1 MAKRTFLKRFLKNF
15 KNKNDSLVS
24 SLPKVRGVLLFNEP
38 LSKKNWFGVGGA
50 ADVYFEPADI
60 DDLKTMILNLK
71 SVPITL
77 LGAGSNVLIRDGGIP
92 GVTIKLG
99 KAFSK
104 IEVVEDDKLIVKA
117 GALVMD
123 VSRVAQKN
131 SISGFEF
138 LCGIPGSLGGGIR
151 MNAGAYGSSLF
162 DVLEKLTVLT
172 KEGHIKEF
180 QKDELLD
187 AFSYRCCHLPSDWIF
202 LEAVL
207 KGKKETDNQ
216 LITERMN
223 LNKQKRDAGQPK
235 GVRTAGSTFKN
246 PQGLSAWQLIEK
258 SGMKNAKVGGAVV
271 SDKHANFLINTGK
284 ATAKDIETLGE
295 KIRQVVLEK
304 EGVSLEWEVKKL
316 GVEDE

>member
-258 SGMKNAKVGGAVV
+258 SGMKNAKVGGAIV

>member
-180 QKDELLD
+180 QKDDLLD

>member
-123 VSRVAQKN
+123 VSRVAHKN

>member
-1 MAKRTFLKRFLKNF
+1 MLKQSFLKHFLKKF
-15 KNKNDSLVS
+15 KNKNESLVS

-38 LSKKNWFGVGGA
+38 LSKKNWFGVGGPA
-50 ADVYFEPADI
+50 EVYFEPADI
-60 DDLKTMILNLK
+60 DDLKEMIVNLK
-71 SVPITL
+71 AVPITL

-92 GVTIKLG
+92 GLTIRLG
-99 KAFSK
+99 KSFSA
-104 IEVVEDDKLIVKA
+104 IEVVDDDKILVKA
-117 GALVMD
+117 GALVME
-123 VSRVAQKN
+123 VSRVAQKHA
-131 SISGFEF
+131 ISGFEF

-180 QKDELLD
+180 QKEELLD
-187 AFSYRCCHLPSDWIF
+187 AFSYRCCHLPTDWIF

-207 KGKKETDNQ
+207 KGKKEADNQ

-223 LNKQKRDAGQPK
+223 LNKQKREAGQPK

-246 PQGLSAWQLIEK
+246 PEGLSAWKLIEQ

-295 KIRQVVLEK
+295 KIRQTVFEK

>member
-15 KNKNDSLVS
+15 KNKNDTLVS

-223 LNKQKRDAGQPK
+223 LNKQKREAGQPK

>member
-92 GVTIKLG
+92 GLTIKLG

>member
-104 IEVVEDDKLIVKA
+104 IDVVEDDKLIVKA

-207 KGKKETDNQ
+207 KGQKETDNQ

-223 LNKQKRDAGQPK
+223 LNKQKSLYLETPLVLYK
-235 GVRTAGSTFKN
+235 
-246 PQGLSAWQLIEK
+246 
-258 SGMKNAKVGGAVV
+258 
-271 SDKHANFLINTGK
+271 TG
-284 ATAKDIETLGE
+284 
-295 KIRQVVLEK
+295 
-304 EGVSLEWEVKKL
+304 
-316 GVEDE
+316 